1 MVRKADG
8 LSPSVNTDQLYLIR
22 YKIRLDIASYE
33 AYNQRVIRK
42 LIKGGNTMKYIID
55 TGIEELML
63 SPQELEAYARK
74 LWEEHQ
80 QVLYLD
86 IVVQD
91 TMYFGITDAE

>member
-8 LSPSVNTDQLYLIR
+8 LSPSVDANRLYLIR
-22 YKIRLDIASYE
+22 YKIRLDIVSYE
-33 AYNQRVIRK
+33 AYNQRVIRE
-42 LIKGGNTMKYIID
+42 LIKGGNTMKYIVD
-55 TGIEELML
+55 TGMDELML
-63 SPQELEAYARK
+63 TPQELEAYARK

-86 IVVQD
+86 TVVQD

>member
-8 LSPSVNTDQLYLIR
+8 LSPSVDTDRLYR
-22 YKIRLDIASYE
+22 TKYKIRLDIASYE

-55 TGIEELML
+55 TEIDELML
-63 SPQELEAYARK
+63 APQELEAYARK

-86 IVVQD
+86 MVVQD
-91 TMYFGITDAE
+91 TMYFGICDAE

>member
-1 MVRKADG
+1 MVRKADR
-8 LSPSVNTDQLYLIR
+8 LSPSVNTDRLYLIR

-33 AYNQRVIRK
+33 AYNQRVIRELK
-42 LIKGGNTMKYIID
+42 ERRTTMKYIID

-63 SPQELEAYARK
+63 TPQELEAYARK

-86 IVVQD
+86 TVVQD

>member
-1 MVRKADG
+1 MYRTK
-8 LSPSVNTDQLYLIR
+8 
-22 YKIRLDIASYE
+22 YKIGLDKASYE
-33 AYNQRVIRK
+33 AYNQRVIGE

-74 LWEEHQ
+74 LWEEHN

-86 IVVQD
+86 EVVQD
-91 TMYFGITDAE
+91 SMYFGVMDA

>member
-1 MVRKADG
+1 MYQTK
-8 LSPSVNTDQLYLIR
+8 

-33 AYNQRVIRK
+33 AYNQRVIMELTERSH
-42 LIKGGNTMKYIID
+42 TMKYIVD
-55 TGIEELML
+55 TGMDELML
-63 SPQELEAYARK
+63 TPQELEAYARK

-86 IVVQD
+86 SVVQD

>member
-1 MVRKADG
+1 M
-8 LSPSVNTDQLYLIR
+8 YLIR
-22 YKIRLDIASYE
+22 YKIRLDIVSYE

-74 LWEEHQ
+74 LWKEHQ

-86 IVVQD
+86 MVVQD
-91 TMYFGITDAE
+91 TMYFGICDAE

>member
-8 LSPSVNTDQLYLIR
+8 LSPSVDVNRLYLIR
-22 YKIRLDIASYE
+22 YKIRLDIVSYE

-55 TGIEELML
+55 TGMDELML
-63 SPQELEAYARK
+63 TPQELEAYARK

-86 IVVQD
+86 TVVQD

>member
-1 MVRKADG
+1 M
-8 LSPSVNTDQLYLIR
+8 
-22 YKIRLDIASYE
+22 
-33 AYNQRVIRK
+33 YNQRVIRELK
-42 LIKGGNTMKYIID
+42 ERSHTMKYIVD

-63 SPQELEAYARK
+63 TPQELEAYARK

-86 IVVQD
+86 MVVQD

>member
-1 MVRKADG
+1 MYQ
-8 LSPSVNTDQLYLIR
+8 TR
-22 YKIRLDIASYE
+22 YKIGLDKASYE
-33 AYNQRVIRK
+33 VYNQRVIRELK
-42 LIKGGNTMKYIID
+42 ERSHTMKYIVD

-63 SPQELEAYARK
+63 TPQELEAYTRK

-86 IVVQD
+86 IVAQD